1 MKSLV
6 ITLFFIVI
14 IYLNYKYSYNKY
26 YTNNIKK
33 KIEYIVLPVSV
44 NDYFKQ
50 NNLKHEFKYIFND
63 DTIDKN
69 YKVKNNKTNGNNNN
83 TFSLQRFF
91 TEF

>member
-14 IYLNYKYSYNKY
+14 VYLNYKYSYNKY
-26 YTNNIKK
+26 YTENIET
-33 KIEYIVLPVSV
+33 KIKYVILPISI
-44 NDYFKQ
+44 NDYFKK
-50 NNLKHEFKYIFND
+50 NNLKHDFKYIFD
-63 DTIDKN
+63 DDKIDKN
-69 YKVKNNKTNGNNNN
+69 YKIKQNGTNVNN